1 MLTRIAKDKS
11 CKIQAKIFFKRT
23 SYKTQFLK
31 GALELKMH
39 YDNYFIEWK
48 RLQPGNGYYL
58 TSGGGGDWRIFVDP
72 SPPTRS
78 CGNLM
83 IPLIGSEWNKRN
95 THFSIVPSLYS
106 VNEDWSPFP
115 FVPLKTINHMTP
127 PIILM
132 YPLIPPPPKKAMNN
146 DRHLSFSV
154 CRLSRLLMTAA
165 VALAR
170 SVEIYWKTKP
180 FTSILHHF
188 KISHI
193 CRLCAEH
200 LPLIAAVTDRSI

>member
-31 GALELKMH
+31 GALEFKMH

-58 TSGGGGDWRIFVDP
+58 TSGAGGDWRFFVDP

-95 THFSIVPSLYS
+95 AHFSIVPSLYS

-115 FVPLKTINHMTP
+115 FVPLKNHKPYDP
-127 PIILM
+127 P
-132 YPLIPPPPKKAMNN
+132 YNPNVSFNPPPPKAMNN

-165 VALAR
+165 VALTR

>member
-1 MLTRIAKDKS
+1 MEEITTR
-11 CKIQAKIFFKRT
+11 
-23 SYKTQFLK
+23 
-31 GALELKMH
+31 E
-39 YDNYFIEWK
+39 
-48 RLQPGNGYYL
+48 RLLFNV
-58 TSGGGGDWRIFVDP
+58 GGGGGLKDLCRPF
-72 SPPTRS
+72 PPTRS

-95 THFSIVPSLYS
+95 AHFSIVPSLYS

-115 FVPLKTINHMTP
+115 FVPLKTINYMTP

-132 YPLIPPPPKKAMNN
+132 YPLTPPPPKAMNN

-165 VALAR
+165 VALTR